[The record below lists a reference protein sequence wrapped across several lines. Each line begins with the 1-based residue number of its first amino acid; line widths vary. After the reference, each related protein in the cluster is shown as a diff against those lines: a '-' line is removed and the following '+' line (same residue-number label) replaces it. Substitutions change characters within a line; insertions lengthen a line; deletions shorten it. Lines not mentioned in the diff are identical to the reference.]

1 LRFGPIELV
10 DASQIETIERS
21 KRRILALLY
30 VTLGGLVVFSALRFV
45 PRLNDIAAAKPE
57 YVRILTETFARQ
69 LSAQTQEQFPV
80 IVEQDEHVPCQA
92 VKALSIPDEEIRSTL
107 YVLTYSERQHLT
119 CITSYAVPTDTPRFP
134 NLRGVT
140 PATGKNYGAALLD
153 PVKAVPLDRI
163 AHVYAPEYL
172 KRLHWR
178 YKPHFP
184 LSPSEAASLTSQSY
198 YSGAETAGRS
208 TSIDFDYG
216 EVRAEVAK
224 RHQEMNSGLSF
235 LLIGFVALVFLL
247 LRKLALV
254 YRASSH
260 YCRLY
265 QFELTARAFLKE
277 NIATELSVARRRYF
291 ERQQQTQARLR

>member
-1 LRFGPIELV
+1 M

-163 AHVYAPEYL
+163 AHVHAPEYL

-216 EVRAEVAK
+216 EVRASIWQLPSHASCTK
-224 RHQEMNSGLSF
+224 SIAWAHFSTSF
-235 LLIGFVALVFLL
+235 I
-247 LRKLALV
+247 KT
-254 YRASSH
+254 
-260 YCRLY
+260 
-265 QFELTARAFLKE
+265 QFSLK
-277 NIATELSVARRRYF
+277 
-291 ERQQQTQARLR
+291 